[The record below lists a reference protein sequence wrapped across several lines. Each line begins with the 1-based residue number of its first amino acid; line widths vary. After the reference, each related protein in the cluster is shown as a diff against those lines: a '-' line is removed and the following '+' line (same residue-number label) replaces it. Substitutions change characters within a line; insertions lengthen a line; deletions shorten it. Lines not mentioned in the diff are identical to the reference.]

1 MHDKEVDE
9 EERTLL
15 RLAQAISDGQ
25 RIDWDAE
32 ESAHESLK
40 SKLKRLQVLE
50 AVRSAHGTAASA
62 DGSESPPDIPTPS
75 TRTTIS
81 DVAPT
86 GPGGKPAPGGSSDA
100 GFVSWGPLD
109 IRERLGKGGSAE
121 VYRAF
126 DPSLQREVA
135 LKILKTRDGRR
146 DPFAARLLDEARR
159 LARVRHP
166 NVLVVHGADEHGG
179 RAGIWT
185 DLVHGRTLEQS
196 LSDQGLLGA
205 PEACVIG
212 IHLCGAL
219 AAVHAAG
226 LVHRDVKT
234 SNVMREKGG
243 RIVLMDFGSV
253 SEQVRAN
260 GSMVPDVVSGT
271 PLFMA
276 PEQLAGGA
284 PTTAA
289 DIYSLGVV
297 LYRLV
302 TGRFPVEAAHLAEL
316 RAKHVK
322 GERVPLRDHRPD
334 LTPGFVQ
341 VVERALAAEPGNRY
355 ASAGA
360 MEQALN
366 NALGV
371 VTPQPV
377 VPVPVPGPVD
387 HRRRVIAGLSIA
399 ASLIVAGALLSY
411 SLLRSGPFKADAVL
425 FRIQDGREERLAPG
439 SVVHPG
445 DHLVMEISA
454 PETFYAYILN
464 EDENGEVYVLFP
476 AGLDLKNPLPAGARH
491 RLPGRQ
497 GGKQVTWEITSVGG
511 TENLLVIA
519 SRGRQAEVE
528 VELSNLPRAEP
539 GRQIVYAP
547 LSRRSVAVLRG
558 IGGLAEQ
565 ETPAGTHGDVLS
577 SIAQSLTSRSSGRGD
592 FWIWHLQ
599 LQNNAP
605 PQGGAGR

>member
-1 MHDKEVDE
+1 MDDKD

-25 RIDWDAE
+25 RIDWEAE
-32 ESAHESLK
+32 QSAHESIR

-62 DGSESPPDIPTPS
+62 DGSESPEDLPTPT
-75 TRTTIS
+75 TRTTS
-81 DVAPT
+81 DEP
-86 GPGGKPAPGGSSDA
+86 GPGGKQASGGPADA
-100 GFVSWGPLD
+100 HFVSWGPLEV
-109 IRERLGKGGSAE
+109 RERLGKGGSAE

-196 LSDQGLLGA
+196 LSEQGLLGDQ
-205 PEACVIG
+205 EACVIG

-260 GSMVPDVVSGT
+260 GAIVPDVVSGT

-289 DIYSLGVV
+289 DVYSLGVV

-302 TGRFPVEAAHLAEL
+302 SGRFPVEAAHLAEL
-316 RAKHVK
+316 RAKHLK

-334 LTPGFVQ
+334 LPAGFVQ
-341 VVERALAAEPGNRY
+341 VVERALAPDPGHRY

-360 MEQALN
+360 MEQALTN
-366 NALGV
+366 VLGV
-371 VTPQPV
+371 VTQQPA
-377 VPVPVPGPVD
+377 VPVPVQVPVD
-387 HRRRVIAGLSIA
+387 HRRRLIAGLSIA
-399 ASLIVAGALLSY
+399 ASLILASALLSY
-411 SLLRSGPFKADAVL
+411 SVLRPDPFKADAAL
-425 FRIQDGREERLAPG
+425 FRVLDGREERLAPG

-454 PETFYAYILN
+454 PETFYTYILN

-476 AGLDLKNPLPAGARH
+476 AGLDLKNPLTAGARH

-519 SRGRQAEVE
+519 SRRLQSEVE
-528 VELSNLPRAEP
+528 VEIATLPRAEP

-558 IGGLAEQ
+558 IGGLAES
-565 ETPAGTHGDVLS
+565 EAPAGSRGDVLN
-577 SIAQSLTSRSSGRGD
+577 SIAQSLTSRSTGRSD

-599 LQNNAP
+599 LENNGA

>member
-1 MHDKEVDE
+1 MDDKEE
-9 EERTLL
+9 ELTLL
-15 RLAQAISDGQ
+15 RLAEAISDGQ
-25 RIDWDAE
+25 RIDWEAE
-32 ESAHESLK
+32 QSAHESIR
-40 SKLKRLQVLE
+40 SKLRRLQILE

-62 DGSESPPDIPTPS
+62 DGAGSPPGLRTPT
-75 TRTTIS
+75 TRTTS
-81 DVAPT
+81 DVPT
-86 GPGGKPAPGGSSDA
+86 GPGGTPSPGGSAGA
-100 GFVSWGPLD
+100 GFASWGQLD
-109 IRERLGKGGSAE
+109 IRERLGKGGSSE

-126 DPSLQREVA
+126 DPSLQRDVA
-135 LKILKTRDGRR
+135 LKILRTRDGRP

-166 NVLVVHGADEHGG
+166 NVLVVHGADERGG

-185 DLVHGRTLEQS
+185 DLVDGRTLEQL
-196 LSDQGLLGA
+196 LSEQGPLRA
-205 PEACVIG
+205 EEACLTG
-212 IHLCGAL
+212 IALCGAL

-253 SEQVRAN
+253 SEQVRAS
-260 GSMVPDVVSGT
+260 GFIVPDVVSGT

-302 TGRFPVEAAHLAEL
+302 SGRFPVEATHLAEL
-316 RAKHVK
+316 RAKHLK

-334 LTPGFVQ
+334 LPPGFVQ
-341 VVERALAAEPGNRY
+341 VVERALAPDPGNRY

-371 VTPQPV
+371 ATPQPV
-377 VPVPVPGPVD
+377 VPVPVPVPAPVD
-387 HRRRVIAGLSIA
+387 HRRRLVVGLSIA

-411 SLLRSGPFKADAVL
+411 SLLRPGPFKADAAL
-425 FRIQDGREERLAPG
+425 FRVLEGREERLAPG

-476 AGLDLKNPLPAGARH
+476 AGLDLKNPLTAGARH

-519 SRGRQAEVE
+519 SRRLQSEVE
-528 VELSNLPRAEP
+528 VELATLPRAEP

-558 IGGLAEQ
+558 IGGLAES
-565 ETPAGTHGDVLS
+565 EAPVGARGDVLN
-577 SIAQSLTSRSSGRGD
+577 SIAQSLTSRSSGRSD

-599 LQNNAP
+599 LENSSA